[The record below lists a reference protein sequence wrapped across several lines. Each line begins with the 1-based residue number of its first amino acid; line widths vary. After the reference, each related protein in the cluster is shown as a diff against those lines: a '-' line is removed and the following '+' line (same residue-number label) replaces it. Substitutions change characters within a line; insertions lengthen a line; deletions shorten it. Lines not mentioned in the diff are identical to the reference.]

1 MLSWSTIHLQCGRPS
16 LGSLGWED
24 PLENGKATHSST
36 LAWRIPG
43 HGVTYYTV
51 HGVTRVGHDWATF
64 TFTFWAS
71 PVAQMVKNP
80 PCNMGDLCSIPG
92 LGRSPGEGKGYP
104 LQYSGL
110 ENSMDCI
117 VHGVTKSQTWLSD
130 LHFDSLHE
138 HKGARI
144 FLNYCFL
151 LIYALE
157 WDFRIIR

>member
-80 PCNMGDLCSIPG
+80 LAVQKTWGFNTWVGKIPWRRE
-92 LGRSPGEGKGYP
+92 LATYSSMLAWRIPWTEEPGR
-104 LQYSGL
+104 LQ
-110 ENSMDCI
+110 SMELQRVRHDWVI
-117 VHGVTKSQTWLSD
+117 KKKKVKQVKVKQVPPQKS
-130 LHFDSLHE
+130 
-138 HKGARI
+138 K
-144 FLNYCFL
+144 
-151 LIYALE
+151 
-157 WDFRIIR
+157 